1 MRPLQEL
8 LSPFV
13 SRPLDAEKLNQ
24 LQLYLDLLLKWNAR
38 VNLTAVRDAEE
49 IVQRHFGESL
59 FAGEQLELNDASTL
73 IDFGS
78 GAGFPGLP
86 IKIIAPHLHV
96 TLVESQQKKATF
108 MREVIR
114 TLRLE
119 NATVH
124 AGRAEE
130 SSLKSQ
136 IVTVR
141 AVEKFESALPVA
153 ASLVEPAGRLA
164 LLIGAAQ
171 SQIAKDELPT
181 FQWRSAIPIPGSRE
195 RVVLAGK
202 ARARNSIP
210 FKS

>member
-24 LQLYLDLLLKWNAR
+24 LQLYLNLLLKWNAR
-38 VNLTAVRDAEE
+38 INLTAVRDAEQ
-49 IVQRHFGESL
+49 IAQRHFGESL
-59 FAGEQLELNDASTL
+59 FAGEQLELNNVSNL

-86 IKIIAPHLHV
+86 IKIMAPHLHV

-108 MREVIR
+108 LREAIR

-119 NATVH
+119 NVTVH
-124 AGRAEE
+124 AGRAEK

-153 ASLVEPAGRLA
+153 ASLVEPGGQLA

-171 SQIAKDELPT
+171 SQIARDALPT

-195 RVVLAGK
+195 RIVLAGK
-202 ARARNSIP
+202 N
-210 FKS
+210 

>member
-13 SRPLDAEKLNQ
+13 SRPLDAEKLEQ

-38 VNLTAVRDAEE
+38 INLTAVRDAEE

-59 FAGEQLELNDASTL
+59 FAGEQLELDDASTL

-86 IKIIAPHLHV
+86 IKILAPHLHV

-108 MREVIR
+108 LREVIR

-119 NATVH
+119 NTTVH
-124 AGRAEE
+124 AWRAEE

-136 IVTVR
+136 VVTMR

-153 ASLVEPAGRLA
+153 ASLVESGGRLA

-171 SQIAKDELPT
+171 SQIAKDALPH
-181 FQWRSAIPIPGSRE
+181 FEWRKPIPIPESRE
-195 RVVLAGK
+195 RIVLVGM
-202 ARARNSIP
+202 SG
-210 FKS
+210 SHS

>member
-1 MRPLQEL
+1 
-8 LSPFV
+8 
-13 SRPLDAEKLNQ
+13 
-24 LQLYLDLLLKWNAR
+24 
-38 VNLTAVRDAEE
+38 
-49 IVQRHFGESL
+49 L

-108 MREVIR
+108 LREVIR
-114 TLRLE
+114 TLKLE

-130 SSLKSQ
+130 SSLKSH

-141 AVEKFESALPVA
+141 AVERFESALPVA
-153 ASLVEPAGRLA
+153 ASLLELGGRLA

-171 SQIAKDELPT
+171 SQIAKDALPQ
-181 FQWRSAIPIPGSRE
+181 FEWRKPIPIPESRE
-195 RVVLAGK
+195 RIALVGIFG
-202 ARARNSIP
+202 SH
-210 FKS
+210 S